1 MDSNFL
7 QGLKEHEQKDHEWK
21 YDLCKKQYVCIKEL
35 KEHEKEYH
43 EWKCDRCKIQ
53 YVCIEELEEH
63 LKKEH
68 GIRNICLE
76 CGKGFENLEELLEH
90 EYCYTCE
97 QCENGYE
104 SREELE
110 DHRRRKHIKNFYS
123 SYDESADTGSYD
135 DKLRIESEEELEEI
149 NTIEKQKVK
158 EFELLE
164 VSDKDAELVHEEGYD
179 ETINSNENIVA
190 ENNELIVEIL
200 LQEKT
205 LTDNNIESERTNL
218 ECDKKTIVEQD
229 KVDKIIEES
238 LQDNCN
244 VEIDA
249 KYRKQDTNSEDTD
262 KSQCSTETDKS
273 FVKDRTEDSNRM
285 FHENVPF
292 HNLHNTTTESVNE
305 DNLYVDPIAGD
316 HIENLDENR
325 EETINGTEE
334 EVLEKDDQ
342 NEDSSESYTVISGQ
356 SFHPEEVNIEVYDEN
371 QKVEFVT

>member
-1 MDSNFL
+1 MVKIVVETFGEDAL
-7 QGLKEHEQKDHEWK
+7 RKLYCDLDQKEFRWDKECE
-21 YDLCKKQYVCIKEL
+21 LCKMPTLLHCDTSGKRILGSCTRISGSEL
-35 KEHEKEYH
+35 RRSGSKLRKS
-43 EWKCDRCKIQ
+43 WS
-53 YVCIEELEEH
+53 L
-63 LKKEH
+63 
-68 GIRNICLE
+68 
-76 CGKGFENLEELLEH
+76 F
-90 EYCYTCE
+90 
-97 QCENGYE
+97 
-104 SREELE
+104 
-110 DHRRRKHIKNFYS
+110 RRKMRHVV
-123 SYDESADTGSYD
+123 G
-135 DKLRIESEEELEEI
+135 KLD
-149 NTIEKQKVK
+149 TIEKQKVK

-205 LTDNNIESERTNL
+205 LTDNNIENERVNL

-325 EETINGTEE
+325 EETINGMEE
-334 EVLEKDDQ
+334 EVLEKDNQ
-342 NEDSSESYTVISGQ
+342 YEDSSESYTVRSCILSNTSKHVQ
-356 SFHPEEVNIEVYDEN
+356 FPLVH
-371 QKVEFVT
+371 FVLTL

>member
-1 MDSNFL
+1 MVRDLSN
-7 QGLKEHEQKDHEWK
+7 QP
-21 YDLCKKQYVCIKEL
+21 
-35 KEHEKEYH
+35 
-43 EWKCDRCKIQ
+43 DR
-53 YVCIEELEEH
+53 LA
-63 LKKEH
+63 
-68 GIRNICLE
+68 
-76 CGKGFENLEELLEH
+76 
-90 EYCYTCE
+90 
-97 QCENGYE
+97 
-104 SREELE
+104 
-110 DHRRRKHIKNFYS
+110 DYS
-123 SYDESADTGSYD
+123 SYDDKSRIESADTGSYD
-135 DKLRIESEEELEEI
+135 DKSRIESAEELEEI

-205 LTDNNIESERTNL
+205 LTDNNIENERTNL

-229 KVDKIIEES
+229 KVDKIIEKS

-292 HNLHNTTTESVNE
+292 YNLHNNTTESVIE
-305 DNLYVDPIAGD
+305 DNLYEDPIAGD

-334 EVLEKDDQ
+334 EVVEKDDQ
-342 NEDSSESYTVISGQ
+342 NEDSSESYTVINGQ
-356 SFHPEEVNIEVYDEN
+356 SFHPEDVNIGVYDEN
-371 QKVEFVT
+371 QKEKFVAQDMSESFHNLCPIQVEPKVNERTRLEELKEIMDDWINYNFNKHESEEECWFA